1 MTQVDPHPLA
11 AQLVETAT
19 RLGADAADA
28 LVAAGTALDV
38 SVRKA
43 ETESIE
49 RADSLEA
56 GLRVIVGGRQASVA
70 MSDVAD
76 DDARTELVERA
87 IAMARVTPEDPHAGL
102 PAAGSRPAGPVPL
115 PLSGPALAALSIFS
129 FLGSWNSF
137 LWPLVVTTSNEM
149 RTIPVGLSAF
159 QGEHNTAW
167 NLLMAGSVIALVP
180 VLAVYMVG
188 QNWFQR
194 GITLSG
200 MGGR

>member
-1 MTQVDPHPLA
+1 MDGASTLRIWWQV
-11 AQLVETAT
+11 
-19 RLGADAADA
+19 
-28 LVAAGTALDV
+28 
-38 SVRKA
+38 
-43 ETESIE
+43 I
-49 RADSLEA
+49 
-56 GLRVIVGGRQASVA
+56 
-70 MSDVAD
+70 
-76 DDARTELVERA
+76 
-87 IAMARVTPEDPHAGL
+87 
-102 PAAGSRPAGPVPL
+102 L

-137 LWPLVVTTSNEM
+137 LWPLVVTASNEM